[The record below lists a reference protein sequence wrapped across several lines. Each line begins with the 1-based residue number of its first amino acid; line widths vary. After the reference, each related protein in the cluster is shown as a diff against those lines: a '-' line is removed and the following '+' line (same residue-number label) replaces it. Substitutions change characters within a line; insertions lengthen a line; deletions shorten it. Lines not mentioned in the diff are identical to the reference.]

1 MTLRLSPKSTAALS
15 LLALSA
21 FSLSA
26 CETLEQFITPGTKIE
41 VRGERVS
48 VLPTASAVEADP
60 KLKNDPVVLP
70 KPVVNADWPE
80 PGGYADNVM
89 HHLSAAGKL
98 NREWGSS
105 IGSGS
110 SSDTR
115 LTASPVV
122 SGGKVYV
129 LDAQVN
135 VSAYDAKSGD
145 RLWRVD
151 LTPNDEDAEECVSD
165 VTLPPSWASRLPFE
179 ESYM

>member
-1 MTLRLSPKSTAALS
+1 MTLRLSPSSLAAVS
-15 LLALSA
+15 LIALSA

-26 CETLEQFITPGTKIE
+26 CETLDQFITPGTK
-41 VRGERVS
+41 VQVKGERVS
-48 VLPTASAVEADP
+48 VLPTSAAVEVDP

-70 KPVVNADWPE
+70 KPVVNTDWPQ

-89 HHLSAAGKL
+89 HHLSASGKL
-98 NREWGSS
+98 NADWGSG

-110 SSDTR
+110 SSDAR

-122 SGGKVYV
+122 SGGKIFV

-151 LTPNDEDAEECVSD
+151 LTPEDEDSD
-165 VTLPPSWASRLPFE
+165 EGFGGGVAVDRKSVV
-179 ESYM
+179 